1 MKGLA
6 ELKCAQR
13 FEYLSWLNHHTLPG
27 TTPNCLLRF
36 KIVSTSWAWELWN
49 YIQITSQHCN
59 KKGKTQGFLVIIAW
73 NSLPQNER
81 NKTLS
86 LQPEHAWAENMEA
99 LWGHLQPPEWKLTEA
114 RAPTALADDPCV
126 PGSRLG
132 VDICKRS
139 SDGIRRVRE
148 LKIPPT

>member
-13 FEYLSWLNHHTLPG
+13 FEYLSWLSHRTSPG
-27 TTPNCLLRF
+27 TIPNCLLRF
-36 KIVSTSWAWELWN
+36 KIVFTRWAWELRN
-49 YIQITSQHCN
+49 HIQITSQHCK
-59 KKGKTQGFLVIIAW
+59 KKGKTQSFLVIIAW

-99 LWGHLQPPEWKLTEA
+99 LWGHLKPPEWKHRSTSPN
-114 RAPTALADDPCV
+114 R
-126 PGSRLG
+126 PGWWPVCSRLTLG
-132 VDICKRS
+132 RGHSQTVLGWGQESKR
-139 SDGIRRVRE
+139 
-148 LKIPPT
+148 T